1 MRRDAARDRNV
12 RARQDACRTVGTL
25 GLMAMRVLSI
35 VFWAFVVVS
44 SLVLFPGAVLLWAA
58 TAPFGRRRVLLH
70 LYTCFWASLYTWL
83 NPLWPVEVRGREHI
97 VRGATYVMVANH
109 LSLLDILVLFR
120 LFRHFTWVSK
130 AENFRVPFVGWN
142 MHLNAY
148 IPLKR
153 GDGDSVRAMMA
164 TAEADLREGIS
175 VMIFP
180 EGTRSRDGKPKPF
193 KPGAFE
199 LAVATGLPVLPIVVR
214 GTGDALP
221 ARGFVLRG
229 RHPITLTVL
238 PPISSTGQDPAKL
251 LDLTRS
257 TVSAQQAVP
266 A

>member
-1 MRRDAARDRNV
+1 
-12 RARQDACRTVGTL
+12 
-25 GLMAMRVLSI
+25 MRVLSI
-35 VFWAFVVVS
+35 GFWAFVVAS
-44 SLVLFPGAVLLWAA
+44 SVVLFPGALLLWAL

-83 NPLWPVEVRGREHI
+83 NPLWPVEVRGREH
-97 VRGATYVMVANH
+97 VERGATYVMVANH

-130 AENFRVPFVGWN
+130 AANFRVPFVGWN

-153 GDGDSVRAMMA
+153 GDRHSVSAMLAM
-164 TAEADLREGIS
+164 AEADLRNGIS

-180 EGTRSRDGKPKPF
+180 EGTRSRDGTLKPF
-193 KPGAFE
+193 KAGAFE
-199 LAVATGLPVLPIVVR
+199 LAVGTGLPVLPIVVS

-229 RHPITLTVL
+229 RHHVTLDVA
-238 PPISSTGQDPAKL
+238 PPIRPAGQDAHAL
-251 LDLTRS
+251 RDQTWSVIAAHQGVR
-257 TVSAQQAVP
+257 T
-266 A
+266 

>member
-1 MRRDAARDRNV
+1 MARRA
-12 RARQDACRTVGTL
+12 
-25 GLMAMRVLSI
+25 LSV
-35 VFWAFVVVS
+35 VFWGFVVVS
-44 SLVLFPGAVLLWAA
+44 SLALFPGALLLWAL

-83 NPLWPVEVRGREHI
+83 NPLWPVEVRGREH
-97 VRGATYVMVANH
+97 VERGATYVMVANH

-130 AENFRVPFVGWN
+130 AENFRVPVVGWN

-153 GDGDSVRAMMA
+153 GDRDSVLAMLR
-164 TAEADLREGIS
+164 TAQADLRDGIS
-175 VMIFP
+175 VMMFP
-180 EGTRSRDGKPKPF
+180 EGTRSRDGRLKPF

-199 LAVATGLPVLPIVVR
+199 LAVDTGLPVLPIVIG

-229 RHPITLTVL
+229 RHSITLTVL
-238 PPISSTGQDPAKL
+238 PPIASQGHDAAGL
-251 LDLTRS
+251 LERTRA
-257 TVSAQQAVP
+257 VISAQQYVP
-266 A
+266 QDADLQPRDP

>member
-1 MRRDAARDRNV
+1 
-12 RARQDACRTVGTL
+12 
-25 GLMAMRVLSI
+25 MALRVLSI
-35 VFWAFVVVS
+35 AFWAFVAVS
-44 SLVLFPGAVLLWAA
+44 SVLLFPGALLIWAL

-83 NPLWPVEVRGREHI
+83 NPLWSVEVRGREH
-97 VRGATYVMVANH
+97 VERGATHVMVANH

-153 GDGDSVRAMMA
+153 GDRESVRTMLAR
-164 TAEADLREGIS
+164 AEADLRDGIS

-180 EGTRSRDGKPKPF
+180 EGTRSRDGELKPF

-199 LAVATGLPVLPIVVR
+199 LAVTTGLPVLPIVIG
-214 GTGDALP
+214 GTGNALP

-229 RHPITLTVL
+229 RHRITLTVL
-238 PPISSTGQDPAKL
+238 PPIPSQGSGSAAL
-251 LDLTRS
+251 LDRTRS
-257 TVSAQQAVP
+257 AIAAQQGVRA
-266 A
+266 